1 MGLDEALAK
10 EELEQRKSAQE
21 SFSTQREIQTTGFV
35 SSEIEPVQKPIF
47 FDDDGQEIPFI
58 QPDNVEAPALWREP
72 SSKQIFSAGL
82 IDTLLVLICVA
93 PVTIIATVSKQTQ
106 ILEPGLMS
114 AILACDLGFWG
125 PLLFFMVC

>member
-1 MGLDEALAK
+1 MHLKTLWRRSNSEELGDEAEIEPLLAEDTLAASRVVIDSEPGLGLDEALAK

-72 SSKQIFSAGL
+72 SSKQ
-82 IDTLLVLICVA
+82 
-93 PVTIIATVSKQTQ
+93 
-106 ILEPGLMS
+106 
-114 AILACDLGFWG
+114 
-125 PLLFFMVC
+125 FFPQG